1 MDVPMDVWGQL
12 ALEASQVYLTDGV
25 VRSPFA
31 NTTIEKL
38 PDKVLLNIFSY
49 LSHREICR
57 MATVCKRWRLVAY
70 DTRLWTHVSL
80 RPEIS
85 GLHVGS
91 LESLLALIS
100 IRFGPS
106 LRYIELPIELITHTV
121 LHELAAKCPNLTHM
135 LLDFSTVAKASQWRK
150 IETRGRRRKGRGV
163 SNAYY
168 TIRRQ
173 FRVVE
178 FRALYCKQQCIAM
191 QLHDF
196 SEMQAFPTKLRYLCI
211 CLSEVIFMEGFM
223 RKIYNFINGLEILHL
238 IGTYEKVEE
247 EEEEIYEVINVHK
260 LKSATPNLRV
270 INLYGINFV
279 DDSHI
284 DAFSSN
290 CIQGRAGALNNGRRR
305 CDVPGGLSCPP
316 RHGRVVRIDVTG
328 STMKTLFQRSRRLTC
343 LLMSGCSLQ
352 SEYVTQVE
360 WEKSSIQELDVT
372 ATDLSTDCLIDMLS
386 RIQNLRF
393 LSAGQINGFNDSV
406 LKAWMEAGTAR
417 LRLVFSDLSPSLGSV
432 YTWFNEFKRGLTNL
446 TDDLREGRPST
457 AMTEDNIGAVRLMM
471 ETDKR
476 VTCQQIQTSLGIA
489 LDVDSSDNLTDD
501 MLHRFLSRYGC
512 QLWGLV
518 LSGMPHIT
526 DQLWQS
532 ILPALNNAKI
542 LVMGTQERL
551 GVNIHVDQLMD
562 GIANKCPN
570 LERLELRWDPE
581 NLRFSDKSQKAIDV
595 LRVKCLKLKCL
606 VLSDGRYY
614 EIVKANFE
622 RADRTTVVRTSTNCR
637 VSNYYLLSNYKELI
651 FN

>member
-1 MDVPMDVWGQL
+1 MDSWGILNVDTAAAAISRDDMSSFRRKQ
-12 ALEASQVYLTDGV
+12 AM
-25 VRSPFA
+25 
-31 NTTIEKL
+31 TIEKL

-49 LSHREICR
+49 LTHREICR
-57 MATVCKRWRLVAY
+57 MATVCKRWRMVAY

-135 LLDFSTVAKASQWRK
+135 LLDFST
-150 IETRGRRRKGRGV
+150 
-163 SNAYY
+163 
-168 TIRRQ
+168 
-173 FRVVE
+173 
-178 FRALYCKQQCIAM
+178 AM

-196 SEMQAFPTKLRYLCI
+196 SEMQAFPTKLKYLCI

-290 CIQGRAGALNNGRRR
+290 CIQLECLAVNYCNK
-305 CDVPGGLSCPP
+305 
-316 RHGRVVRIDVTG
+316 VTG

-343 LLMSGCSLQ
+343 LLMNGCSLQ
-352 SEYVTQVE
+352 SEHVMGVE

-372 ATDLSTDCLIDMLS
+372 ATDLSTDCLVDMLT
-386 RIQNLRF
+386 RIPNLRF

-406 LKAWMEAGTAR
+406 LKAWSESGMAR
-417 LRLVFSDLSPSLGSV
+417 NLV
-432 YTWFNEFKRGLTNL
+432 
-446 TDDLREGRPST
+446 
-457 AMTEDNIGAVRLMM
+457 
-471 ETDKR
+471 
-476 VTCQQIQTSLGIA
+476 A
-489 LDVDSSDNLTDD
+489 LDVDSSDNLSDD
-501 MLHRFLSRYGC
+501 ALHRFLSRHGA

-532 ILPALNNAKI
+532 VLQLLTNAKI
-542 LVMGTQERL
+542 LIMGTQERL

-562 GIANKCPN
+562 GIANNCPI

-581 NLRFSDKSQKAIDV
+581 NLRFSDKSQKAIDI

-637 VSNYYLLSNYKELI
+637 VSNYYLLSNYKDLI

>member
-1 MDVPMDVWGQL
+1 METETSSM
-12 ALEASQVYLTDGV
+12 AESQSVERETRTDKETQTLGSFTV
-25 VRSPFA
+25 KRPPRRK
-31 NTTIEKL
+31 TIEKL

-49 LSHREICR
+49 LTHREICR
-57 MATVCKRWRLVAY
+57 MATVCKRWRMVAY
-70 DTRLWTHVSL
+70 DTKLWTHVSL

-135 LLDFSTVAKASQWRK
+135 LLDFST
-150 IETRGRRRKGRGV
+150 
-163 SNAYY
+163 
-168 TIRRQ
+168 
-173 FRVVE
+173 
-178 FRALYCKQQCIAM
+178 AM

-290 CIQGRAGALNNGRRR
+290 CIQLECLAVNFCNK
-305 CDVPGGLSCPP
+305 
-316 RHGRVVRIDVTG
+316 VTG

-343 LLMSGCSLQ
+343 LLMNGCSLQ
-352 SEYVTQVE
+352 SEHVMQVE

-372 ATDLSTDCLIDMLS
+372 ATDLSTECLIDMLT

-417 LRLVFSDLSPSLGSV
+417 NLVG
-432 YTWFNEFKRGLTNL
+432 
-446 TDDLREGRPST
+446 
-457 AMTEDNIGAVRLMM
+457 
-471 ETDKR
+471 
-476 VTCQQIQTSLGIA
+476 
-489 LDVDSSDNLTDD
+489 LDVDSSDNLTDEA
-501 MLHRFLSRYGC
+501 LHRFLSRHGA
-512 QLWGLV
+512 QLHGLV

-532 ILPALNNAKI
+532 VLQLLVNAKI
-542 LVMGTQERL
+542 LIMGTQERL

-562 GIANKCPN
+562 GIANSCPN

-581 NLRFSDKSQKAIDV
+581 NLRFSDKSQKAIDI

-637 VSNYYLLSNYKELI
+637 VSNYYLLSNYKDLI

>member
-1 MDVPMDVWGQL
+1 MDLGGVDVWGQI
-12 ALEASQVYLTDGV
+12 AVETSQMFVSEGGV
-25 VRSPFA
+25 VKSRFA
-31 NTTIEKL
+31 GTTIEKL

-57 MATVCKRWRLVAY
+57 VARVCKRWRQIAY
-70 DTRLWTHVSL
+70 DTRLWKHVSL

-85 GLHVGS
+85 GLHVNS
-91 LESLLALIS
+91 LDNLLHLIS
-100 IRFGPS
+100 TRFGAS

-121 LHELAAKCPNLTHM
+121 LHELANKCPNLTHM
-135 LLDFSTVAKASQWRK
+135 LLDFST
-150 IETRGRRRKGRGV
+150 
-163 SNAYY
+163 
-168 TIRRQ
+168 
-173 FRVVE
+173 
-178 FRALYCKQQCIAM
+178 AM

-196 SEMQAFPTKLRYLCI
+196 SEMQAFPTKLKYMCI

-290 CIQGRAGALNNGRRR
+290 CIQLECLAVNFCAK
-305 CDVPGGLSCPP
+305 
-316 RHGRVVRIDVTG
+316 VTG
-328 STMKTLFQRSRRLTC
+328 STMKTLFQRSRRLKC
-343 LLMSGCSLQ
+343 LLMQGTNLQ
-352 SEYVTQVE
+352 SEYVMQVE

-372 ATDLSTDCLIDMLS
+372 GTDLSTECLIDMLT
-386 RIQNLRF
+386 RIPNLRF
-393 LSAGQINGFNDSV
+393 LSAGQLNGFNDSV
-406 LKAWMEAGTAR
+406 LKAWAE
-417 LRLVFSDLSPSLGSV
+417 LGNPR
-432 YTWFNEFKRGLTNL
+432 TL
-446 TDDLREGRPST
+446 
-457 AMTEDNIGAVRLMM
+457 
-471 ETDKR
+471 
-476 VTCQQIQTSLGIA
+476 IA
-489 LDVDSSDNLTDD
+489 LALDSSDNLTDD
-501 MLHRFLSRYGC
+501 ALHKFLSKYGQ
-512 QLWGLV
+512 QLYGLS

-532 ILPALNNAKI
+532 VLPILTKAKI
-542 LVMGTQERL
+542 LVMGTSERL

-562 GIANKCPN
+562 GIANNCPN

-581 NLRFSDKSQKAIDV
+581 NLRFSDKSQKAIDI
-595 LRVKCLKLKCL
+595 LRVKCIKLRCL
-606 VLSDGRYY
+606 SLSDGRYY

-622 RADRTTVVRTSTNCR
+622 RADRLTVVRTTTCCR
-637 VSNYYLLSNYKELI
+637 VSNYYLLENYKDLI

>member
-1 MDVPMDVWGQL
+1 MDSWGILNVDSAAMAITRDDMGSSFRRKQMM
-12 ALEASQVYLTDGV
+12 
-25 VRSPFA
+25 
-31 NTTIEKL
+31 TIEKL

-49 LSHREICR
+49 LTHREICR
-57 MATVCKRWRLVAY
+57 MATVCKRWRMVAY
-70 DTRLWTHVSL
+70 DTKLWTHVSL

-135 LLDFSTVAKASQWRK
+135 LLDFST
-150 IETRGRRRKGRGV
+150 
-163 SNAYY
+163 
-168 TIRRQ
+168 
-173 FRVVE
+173 
-178 FRALYCKQQCIAM
+178 AM

-290 CIQGRAGALNNGRRR
+290 CIQLECLAVNFCNK
-305 CDVPGGLSCPP
+305 
-316 RHGRVVRIDVTG
+316 VTG

-343 LLMSGCSLQ
+343 LLMNGCSLQ
-352 SEYVTQVE
+352 SEHVMQVE

-372 ATDLSTDCLIDMLS
+372 ATDLSTECLIDMLT

-417 LRLVFSDLSPSLGSV
+417 NLVG
-432 YTWFNEFKRGLTNL
+432 
-446 TDDLREGRPST
+446 
-457 AMTEDNIGAVRLMM
+457 
-471 ETDKR
+471 
-476 VTCQQIQTSLGIA
+476 
-489 LDVDSSDNLTDD
+489 LDVDSSDNLTDEA
-501 MLHRFLSRYGC
+501 LHRFLSRHGA
-512 QLWGLV
+512 QLHGLV

-532 ILPALNNAKI
+532 VLQLLVNAKI
-542 LVMGTQERL
+542 LIMGTQERL

-562 GIANKCPN
+562 GIANSCPN

-581 NLRFSDKSQKAIDV
+581 NLRFSDKSQKAIDI

-637 VSNYYLLSNYKELI
+637 VSNYYLLSNYKDLI

>member
-1 MDVPMDVWGQL
+1 MENWGKL
-12 ALEASQVYLTDGV
+12 AYEATQVGQAYDDNGLK
-25 VRSPFA
+25 RSPFA
-31 NTTIEKL
+31 NTTIDKL
-38 PDKVLLNIFSY
+38 PDKVLLSIFSY
-49 LSHREICR
+49 LTHREICR
-57 MATVCKRWRLVAY
+57 MARVCRKWRMIAY
-70 DTRLWTHVSL
+70 DTRLWKSVSL

-121 LHELAAKCPNLTHM
+121 LHELASKCPNLTHM
-135 LLDFSTVAKASQWRK
+135 LLDFST
-150 IETRGRRRKGRGV
+150 
-163 SNAYY
+163 
-168 TIRRQ
+168 
-173 FRVVE
+173 
-178 FRALYCKQQCIAM
+178 AM

-196 SEMQAFPTKLRYLCI
+196 SEMQAFPTKLKYMCI

-284 DAFSSN
+284 EAFSSN
-290 CIQGRAGALNNGRRR
+290 CIQLECLAVNF
-305 CDVPGGLSCPP
+305 CPK
-316 RHGRVVRIDVTG
+316 VTG
-328 STMKTLFQRSRRLTC
+328 SSLKSLFQRSRRLRC
-343 LLMSGCSLQ
+343 LLMNQTCLV
-352 SEYVTQVE
+352 SEHVMQVE
-360 WEKSSIQELDVT
+360 WEKTAIQELDIT
-372 ATDLSTDCLIDMLS
+372 ATDLSTECLVDMLS
-386 RIQNLRF
+386 RIPALRF
-393 LSAGQINGFNDSV
+393 LSAGQLNGFNDSV
-406 LKAWMEAGTAR
+406 LKAFMELGNPR
-417 LRLVFSDLSPSLGSV
+417 NLV
-432 YTWFNEFKRGLTNL
+432 
-446 TDDLREGRPST
+446 
-457 AMTEDNIGAVRLMM
+457 
-471 ETDKR
+471 
-476 VTCQQIQTSLGIA
+476 A
-489 LDVDSSDNLTDD
+489 LDLDASDNLSDD
-501 MLHRFLSRYGC
+501 ALHRFLSRHGH
-512 QLWGLV
+512 QLHGLA

-532 ILPALNNAKI
+532 VLPILNNAKI
-542 LVMGTQERL
+542 VIMGTQERL

-562 GIANKCPN
+562 GIANNCPN

-581 NLRFSDKSQKAIDV
+581 NLRFSDKSQKAIDI
-595 LRVKCLKLKCL
+595 LRVKCLKLKAL

-622 RADRTTVVRTSTNCR
+622 RADRNTVVRTITCCR
-637 VSNYYLLSNYKELI
+637 ISNYYLLSNYKDLI

>member
-1 MDVPMDVWGQL
+1 MDISTDVWGQL
-12 ALEASQVYLTDGV
+12 ALEASQVYLTEGGQ

-31 NTTIEKL
+31 STTIEKL

-49 LSHREICR
+49 LTHREICR
-57 MATVCKRWRLVAY
+57 MATVCRRWRMVAY
-70 DTRLWTHVSL
+70 DTKLWTHVSL

-85 GLHVGS
+85 GLHVSS

-135 LLDFSTVAKASQWRK
+135 LLDFST
-150 IETRGRRRKGRGV
+150 
-163 SNAYY
+163 
-168 TIRRQ
+168 
-173 FRVVE
+173 
-178 FRALYCKQQCIAM
+178 AM

-290 CIQGRAGALNNGRRR
+290 CIQLECLAVNFCNK
-305 CDVPGGLSCPP
+305 
-316 RHGRVVRIDVTG
+316 VTG

-343 LLMSGCSLQ
+343 LLMNGCSLR
-352 SEYVTQVE
+352 SDYVMQVE
-360 WEKSSIQELDVT
+360 WEKSSVQELDLT
-372 ATDLSTDCLIDMLS
+372 ATDLSTECLIDMLT
-386 RIQNLRF
+386 RIPNLRF

-406 LKAWMEAGTAR
+406 LKAWVEAGTAR
-417 LRLVFSDLSPSLGSV
+417 NLV
-432 YTWFNEFKRGLTNL
+432 
-446 TDDLREGRPST
+446 
-457 AMTEDNIGAVRLMM
+457 
-471 ETDKR
+471 
-476 VTCQQIQTSLGIA
+476 A
-489 LDVDSSDNLTDD
+489 LDVDSSDNLSDEA
-501 MLHRFLSRYGC
+501 LHRFLSRHGS
-512 QLWGLV
+512 QLHGLV
-518 LSGMPHIT
+518 LGGMPHIT

-532 ILPALNNAKI
+532 VLQLLNNA
-542 LVMGTQERL
+542 
-551 GVNIHVDQLMD
+551 N
-562 GIANKCPN
+562 
-570 LERLELRWDPE
+570 
-581 NLRFSDKSQKAIDV
+581 
-595 LRVKCLKLKCL
+595 
-606 VLSDGRYY
+606 DGRYY

-637 VSNYYLLSNYKELI
+637 VSNYYLLSNYNDLI